1 MRIAFRLLIGIVGVI
16 VVGVVASQ
24 LVSGQNARPTI
35 ATEEDFRR
43 AMKELS
49 NWGRWG
55 EMDELGAAQPDHSRA
70 NGSRLWRLHE
80 KGGRSRC
87 RTTSPQEKAADTPTF
102 LDRALVTVAPNVTAG
117 PLSVHGHL
125 PWRGSQPS

>member
-35 ATEEDFRR
+35 ATEDDFRR

-55 EMDELGAAQPDHSRA
+55 EMDELGAAMAWFTATSTPWTVTSWWTVRA
-70 NGSRLWRLHE
+70 TTA
-80 KGGRSRC
+80 C
-87 RTTSPQEKAADTPTF
+87 R
-102 LDRALVTVAPNVTAG
+102 
-117 PLSVHGHL
+117 
-125 PWRGSQPS
+125 